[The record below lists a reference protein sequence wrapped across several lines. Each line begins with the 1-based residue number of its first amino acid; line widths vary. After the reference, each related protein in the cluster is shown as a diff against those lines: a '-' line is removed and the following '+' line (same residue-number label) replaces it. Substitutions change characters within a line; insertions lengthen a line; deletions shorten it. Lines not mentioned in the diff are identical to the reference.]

1 MTERIFHSQGGLSYT
16 LKLIYHGPVA
26 TTELYKTNDPFGFRC
41 HSIIA
46 YLDVKNICLFAC
58 NLDFNRNSM
67 QMGRVK
73 NWSITVTNITS
84 FFPTKRRILFQI
96 TFQLTFY

>member
-1 MTERIFHSQGGLSYT
+1 MTERIFHSQGGPSTLI

-46 YLDVKNICLFAC
+46 YLDVKNICLFAK
-58 NLDFNRNSM
+58 LGFQSELM

-73 NWSITVTNITS
+73 NWSITVTIT
-84 FFPTKRRILFQI
+84 FFPQKQF
-96 TFQLTFY
+96 

>member
-1 MTERIFHSQGGLSYT
+1 MTERIFHSQGGPLT
-16 LKLIYHGPVA
+16 TTPQKLIYHGPVA

-46 YLDVKNICLFAC
+46 YLDVKNICLFAK
-58 NLDFNRNSM
+58 LGFQSELM

-73 NWSITVTNITS
+73 NWSITVTIT
-84 FFPTKRRILFQI
+84 FFPQKQF
-96 TFQLTFY
+96 